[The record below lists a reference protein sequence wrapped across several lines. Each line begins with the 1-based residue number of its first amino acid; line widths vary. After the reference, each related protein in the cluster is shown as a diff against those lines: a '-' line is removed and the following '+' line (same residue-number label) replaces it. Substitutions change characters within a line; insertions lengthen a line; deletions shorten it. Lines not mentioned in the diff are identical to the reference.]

1 MIPGPD
7 NPRLQKLVVALR
19 KQARSF
25 KAPVWARLSV
35 LLLRP
40 SRKKPAVNLDLI
52 SRNCPAGG
60 TVAVPSKVLSLGKL
74 SHPVTVAAVGFSA
87 NASEKIEKA
96 GGKAIS
102 IEELLK
108 SNPEG
113 SKVKI
118 II

>member
-7 NPRLQKLVVALR
+7 NPRLQRLVVALR
-19 KQARSF
+19 KQARSS
-25 KAPVWARLSV
+25 KAPVWARLSE
-35 LLLRP
+35 LLVRP
-40 SRKKPAVNLDLI
+40 ARKKPAVNLDLI

-60 TVAVPSKVLSLGKL
+60 TVAVSSKVLSLGKL
-74 SHPVTVAAVGFSA
+74 SHPVTVAAVDFSA
-87 NASEKIEKA
+87 AAREKIVKA
-96 GGKAIS
+96 GGMAIT
-102 IEELLK
+102 IEELLI